1 MMLGVFLKT
10 CLAMLAALGVCLARA
25 AAILAEK
32 KNILFETQIW
42 KYVDPEL
49 WIPWRVNLY
58 ADVAYD

>member
-1 MMLGVFLKT
+1 MLGVFLKT

-42 KYVDPEL
+42 KHVDPQL
-49 WIPWRVNLY
+49 WIPWWVNPY
-58 ADVAYD
+58 AGVAYD